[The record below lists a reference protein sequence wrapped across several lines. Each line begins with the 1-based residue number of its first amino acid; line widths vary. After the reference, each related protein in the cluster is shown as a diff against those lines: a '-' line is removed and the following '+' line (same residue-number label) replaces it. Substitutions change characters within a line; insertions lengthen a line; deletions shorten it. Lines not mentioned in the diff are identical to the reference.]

1 MQCNPPAL
9 GPLIGGP
16 LSEAYG
22 RKAVYLYSCPIFIL
36 ATIGSALSPSS
47 SPAALSILR
56 FISGAA
62 GAPCFAVSAGTAA
75 DIWDMEHGGGLAVVA
90 ITQAGFLGPTIGP
103 LVGGYIM
110 RNRNDWRWTMWVLAM
125 TISPVFLA
133 VIFSKE
139 TSRKQILET
148 RNRRNQLTAAA
159 AGEKKHEGTL
169 SWQKAHALVT
179 VVLFRPLRMLFT
191 EPIVASITVYNAF
204 VFGELFAFFASYPYV
219 FTKVYGFSSAQVGL
233 AFIGV
238 LVGTVLG
245 VLTFMVV
252 DKTLYAKAKQRALDG
267 KPPPEERL
275 YTSMFGSFGISIS
288 LFWFG
293 WTARSDVHWMV
304 PIAAGLPFGWG
315 MVCVFV
321 SLPTYLL
328 PSKKTRVGCDQ
339 LTETK
344 KKVWVNDISRRHIPL
359 ILWRVSPCC
368 KHATAVRR
376 GSRLPP
382 IHHPDVFPTG
392 DPLGQ

>member
-1 MQCNPPAL
+1 M
-9 GPLIGGP
+9 
-16 LSEAYG
+16 
-22 RKAVYLYSCPIFIL
+22 L
-36 ATIGSALSPSS
+36 ATVGSALSPN
-47 SPAALSILR
+47 AASLSILR
-56 FISGAA
+56 FIAGAA

-110 RNRNDWRWTMWVLAM
+110 KNRGDWRWTMWVLLI
-125 TISPVFLA
+125 TIAPILVSVL
-133 VIFSKE
+133 FSRE
-139 TSRKQILET
+139 TSRKQILA
-148 RNRRNQLTAAA
+148 RRSKLAGNTAKAP
-159 AGEKKHEGTL
+159 L
-169 SWQKAHALVT
+169 SWNKAKALVT

-219 FTKVYGFSSAQVGL
+219 FTRVYGFSSAEVGL

-238 LVGTVLG
+238 LVGTVFG

-252 DKTLYAKAKQRALDG
+252 DKTLYAKAKRLAVDG
-267 KPPPEERL
+267 KPAPEERL
-275 YTSMFGSFGISIS
+275 YTSMMGSFGISAS

-321 SLPTYLL
+321 SPIIESIL
-328 PSKKTRVGCDQ
+328 GCDG
-339 LTETK
+339 T
-344 KKVWVNDISRRHIPL
+344 NGHS
-359 ILWRVSPCC
+359 
-368 KHATAVRR
+368 
-376 GSRLPP
+376 
-382 IHHPDVFPTG
+382 
-392 DPLGQ
+392 LGQ